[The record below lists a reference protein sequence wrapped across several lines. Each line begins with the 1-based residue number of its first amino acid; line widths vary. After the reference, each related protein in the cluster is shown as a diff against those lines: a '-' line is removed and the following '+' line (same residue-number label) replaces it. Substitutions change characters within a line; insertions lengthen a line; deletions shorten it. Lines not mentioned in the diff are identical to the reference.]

1 MNLNPFYISAY
12 IICHTIMILVSKNT
26 FLRLTNPMGTFAIC
40 ILDGHLVNQDGHHK
54 IFLFTYYCV
63 KTSYKSPLR
72 AGNPD
77 NNLYHVDV
85 LCPQAC

>member
-1 MNLNPFYISAY
+1 MSYNNDFGVKP
-12 IICHTIMILVSKNT
+12 SKNT

-77 NNLYHVDV
+77 NNHQNCIV
-85 LCPQAC
+85 LKVSEQCRIAASQGI